1 MIDRIQVFKDFL
13 VGYTGFEYGN
23 FNTGVGFDKVRT
35 HLEFVFFVGE
45 RIAAV
50 IVFLGYQCYESIM
63 VPQRFETIKK
73 QRYDRIIQKLKD
85 IRTAQEAYRTEKGKY
100 TASFDTLINFI
111 KYDSVK
117 IIRSI
122 GQLTDEQLEAGMTK
136 YNCRK

>member
-1 MIDRIQVFKDFL
+1 MALYNVIKFKSLKYEKLIIQIVL
-13 VGYTGFEYGN
+13 
-23 FNTGVGFDKVRT
+23 
-35 HLEFVFFVGE
+35 
-45 RIAAV
+45 AAV

-122 GQLTDEQLEAGMTK
+122 GQLTDEQLEAGMTEAEAVK
-136 YNCRK
+136 KDSSSVK